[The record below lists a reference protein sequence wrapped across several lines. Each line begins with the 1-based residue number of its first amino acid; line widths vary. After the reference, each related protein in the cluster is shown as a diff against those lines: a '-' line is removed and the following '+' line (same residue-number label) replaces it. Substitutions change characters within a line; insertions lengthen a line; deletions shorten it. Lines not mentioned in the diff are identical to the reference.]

1 MLRERTSMFAYTILL
16 VLLLIIAYILY
27 KFCKSVKADLDLE
40 AKWASA
46 KHVTVFNPD
55 KKSRL
60 SQKQNITFDKYPM
73 ETYWWDNED
82 ECWTD
87 IDGKEL
93 DWSHN
98 YRAKKA
104 INRYVNEVNSKSIEN
119 LRKKAQW

>member
-1 MLRERTSMFAYTILL
+1 MFLYIFISILFCPIVYFL
-16 VLLLIIAYILY
+16 YVLY
-27 KFCKSVKADLDLE
+27 KDTKATMTLD

-87 IDGKEL
+87 INGKEL

-104 INRYVNEVNSKSIEN
+104 INRYVNECNSKSIEN